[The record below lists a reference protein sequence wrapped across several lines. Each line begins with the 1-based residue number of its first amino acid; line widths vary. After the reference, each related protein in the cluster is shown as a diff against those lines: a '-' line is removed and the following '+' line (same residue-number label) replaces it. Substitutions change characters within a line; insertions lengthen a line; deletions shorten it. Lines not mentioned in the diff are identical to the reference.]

1 PGPRCAIGSGFAHEH
16 VMPVLGF
23 VPGSGACSRAT
34 SLPGGRQ
41 HSRVS
46 VTPQGQIFRGVAI
59 RRRREEP
66 RNTRN
71 TRKRGKRR
79 GASLT
84 TEDAGEAS
92 TGIRISRLIDYFRLF
107 LEFRRCFADRSPFVY
122 FVVHSLI
129 PFSSVVG
136 YRLGGIASASFL
148 GDASEYWSG
157 LHGGR
162 HHQGRRASHCLTRA
176 SRAEET
182 MARPKRWYDPEASQ
196 ALRVVTRSENELSYA
211 ALRWRHPRVMPGIGE
226 CLLYP
231 LSDGP
236 GLRLL
241 VLFPPAFW
249 VLSLPIFDFIAF
261 LQPLTK
267 SDWALGLAILPIFL
281 PLMFSFAMTLG
292 YVLLFLGYVLVAS
305 AMGENDHPR
314 WPEWHPAEISEGIIR

>member
-1 PGPRCAIGSGFAHEH
+1 MRLSVRWRSTPCASWTA
-16 VMPVLGF
+16 
-23 VPGSGACSRAT
+23 SRART
-34 SLPGGRQ
+34 TRS
-41 HSRVS
+41 SRPVRRFMR
-46 VTPQGQIFRGVAI
+46 FRGVVGDNA
-59 RRRREEP
+59 REE
-66 RNTRN
+66 RSQAQRSA
-71 TRKRGKRR
+71 
-79 GASLT
+79 ASWRWRQY
-84 TEDAGEAS
+84 S
-92 TGIRISRLIDYFRLF
+92 QRLPARW
-107 LEFRRCFADRSPFVY
+107 RT
-122 FVVHSLI
+122 
-129 PFSSVVG
+129 
-136 YRLGGIASASFL
+136 
-148 GDASEYWSG
+148 YWNG